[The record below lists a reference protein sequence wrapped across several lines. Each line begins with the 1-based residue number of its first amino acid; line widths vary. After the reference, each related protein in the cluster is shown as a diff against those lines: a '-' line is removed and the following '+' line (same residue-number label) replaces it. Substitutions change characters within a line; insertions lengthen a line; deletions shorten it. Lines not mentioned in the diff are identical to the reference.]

1 MGTRLE
7 DFDAERYEREIG
19 QLVTR
24 YASRSGAQTTSEGRL
39 VLDVTLLGTACG
51 LRTPP
56 ELSLLGKTLLNLDT
70 ACHLLAPDLDTK
82 RVVEDQLQHVM
93 RARLRKS
100 LSSPNLASEMMEVQ
114 ALLRDGPRKLSD
126 ILSLVA
132 ENRFQMRVTGLEES
146 RLMEN
151 LQKIANRIS
160 TGIIVAALI
169 LASAMLMRMEGG
181 PRLFGYP
188 ALAFVLFSIAAVLG
202 LGIVASA
209 LLRDRKAKPSETRG
223 PR

>member
-1 MGTRLE
+1 
-7 DFDAERYEREIG
+7 
-19 QLVTR
+19 
-24 YASRSGAQTTSEGRL
+24 
-39 VLDVTLLGTACG
+39 
-51 LRTPP
+51 
-56 ELSLLGKTLLNLDT
+56 
-70 ACHLLAPDLDTK
+70 
-82 RVVEDQLQHVM
+82 M

-160 TGIIVAALI
+160 VGVITAALI
-169 LASAMLMRMEGG
+169 LASAMMMRV
-181 PRLFGYP
+181 PSSHTLWGYP
-188 ALAFVLFSIAAVLG
+188 VVALVLFLLG
-202 LGIVASA
+202 VALGEASSPARCSATIVRGRARSADHASA
-209 LLRDRKAKPSETRG
+209 AAISPWG
-223 PR
+223 HP